1 MRIIQIDKIYRYN
14 NYDSQIEIT
23 ATRPSRAGQSDGPV
37 YMISGGGDGGGEGGD
52 GGGDT
57 LYLKSVE
64 QVVLRHHEQRQLP
77 SGFVFS
83 FVIRG
88 RHSRM

>member
-37 YMISGGGDGGGEGGD
+37 YMISGGRYTVPEERG
-52 GGGDT
+52 T
-57 LYLKSVE
+57 SRATPSRTTTTTFRFR
-64 QVVLRHHEQRQLP
+64 VL
-77 SGFVFS
+77 FC
-83 FVIRG
+83 
-88 RHSRM
+88 HSRTSFEDVICDFFFV